1 MELFERYEYKLRIM
15 KDIFSKK
22 KSLSQKMI
30 CFLKRYENSTIK
42 EEPERVAAIDEIQE
56 VLLYSKP

>member
-1 MELFERYEYKLRIM
+1 MELFESYEYKLRIM

-56 VLLYSKP
+56 VLLSSKP